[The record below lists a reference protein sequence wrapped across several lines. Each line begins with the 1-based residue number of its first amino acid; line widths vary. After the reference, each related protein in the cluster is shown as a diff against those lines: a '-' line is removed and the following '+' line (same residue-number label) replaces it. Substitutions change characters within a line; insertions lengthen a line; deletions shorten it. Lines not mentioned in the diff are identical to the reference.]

1 MWFHWHQKEPVMS
14 VKRTSSYT
22 CIRGID
28 WFIEG
33 NKSYEIIEQFCVP
46 ETKIICMQTVSRP
59 TNWIGTGYLDTTEGS
74 MKILKED
81 EKGVWFWRSGWM
93 GIHWFGEGDW
103 STVEHWMKM

>member
-1 MWFHWHQKEPVMS
+1 MWFHWYHKAAPTA
-14 VKRTSSYT
+14 KRTAPYT
-22 CIRGID
+22 CIRGAD

-33 NKSYEIIEQFCVP
+33 DKSYEILEQFCVP
-46 ETKIICMQTVSRP
+46 GTEIICMQTVSRP
-59 TNWIGTGYLDTTEGS
+59 TNWIGSAYLETTEGS

-103 STVEHWMKM
+103 SAVEHWMKT